1 MGYTKTVGEYFH
13 IQNSSDFRQ
22 KLALLCAHLQ
32 GFELE
37 KIFLLIRFDKPRRFR
52 LYFENLKRLLF
63 PFFRTITMLL
73 SGIDLAVFNRHIVL
87 TQSTNGY
94 RCVSFELTV
103 RGTKFNTTVLE
114 LPTLLYSTY
123 GCFSV

>member
-1 MGYTKTVGEYFH
+1 MGEYFH
-13 IQNSSDFRQ
+13 IQNSFDFRQ
-22 KLALLCAHLQ
+22 NLALLCAHLQ

-37 KIFLLIRFDKPRRFR
+37 KVFLLIRFDKPRRFR

-63 PFFRTITMLL
+63 PFFRIITKLL
-73 SGIDLAVFNRHIVL
+73 SGVDLAVFNRHIVFIL
-87 TQSTNGY
+87 SANGY

-103 RGTKFNTTVLE
+103 HGTKFNTTVPE
-114 LPTLLYSTY
+114 LPTLLYSPY